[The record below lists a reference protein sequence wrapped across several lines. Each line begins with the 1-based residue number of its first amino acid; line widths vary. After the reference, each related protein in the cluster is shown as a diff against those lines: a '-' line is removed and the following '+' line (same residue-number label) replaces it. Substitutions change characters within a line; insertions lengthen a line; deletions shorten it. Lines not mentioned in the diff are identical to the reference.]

1 MPSFPEPDMQAVE
14 VHELGKAFAGR
25 PAVRSLSLSIGRGEL
40 FAFLGPNGSGKTT
53 TMRML
58 CGLLTPD
65 HGTGQCLGFDLRRQ
79 QRGLRPL
86 IGYMS
91 QHFSLYDD
99 LTVEENLRFVVRAFA
114 MPKKSATDDI
124 ERIIE
129 RFALQPHRRKLAGAL
144 SGGWKQRLA
153 LACALLHR
161 PQLLL
166 LDEPTSGVDPE
177 ARSFFWSIMQA
188 EAADGMTAMISTH
201 YLDEV
206 QQYCDRMA
214 YILDGEIRACGT
226 PAEVIAESGL
236 HAVLIPGGDQHLV
249 ERARKMPEI
258 LYAAQTTAGVFLTG
272 EDRDSL
278 TRQARALGYPE
289 IEEVAPRLEEVFQN
303 LARRGT

>member
-1 MPSFPEPDMQAVE
+1 MPAIE
-14 VHELGKAFAGR
+14 VHELGKSFGGK
-25 PAVRSLSLSIGRGEL
+25 PAVRDLSLSIASGEV

-58 CGLLTPD
+58 CGLLTPE
-65 HGTGQCLGFDLRRQ
+65 HGTGQCLGFDLRRE

-91 QHFSLYDD
+91 QHFSLYED
-99 LTVEENLRFVVRAFA
+99 LTVEENLQFVVRAFV
-114 MPKKSATDDI
+114 MPRAQAREDI

-129 RFALQPHRRKLAGAL
+129 RFSLAPHRHKLAGQL

-161 PQLLL
+161 PKLLL

-188 EAADGMTAMISTH
+188 EAAAGMTMMISTH

-206 QQYCDRMA
+206 QQYCHRMA
-214 YILDGEIRACGT
+214 YILNGRLKACGT
-226 PAEVIAESGL
+226 PNEVIAASGL
-236 HAVLIPGGDQHLV
+236 HAVRIPGGDHTLV
-249 ERARKMPEI
+249 QKARDAAGV
-258 LYAAQTTAGVFLTG
+258 LYAALTTAGVFLTG
-272 EDRDSL
+272 EDRDRL
-278 TRQARALGYPE
+278 LQQARRLAGGREVE
-289 IEEVAPRLEEVFQN
+289 ITAPRLEEVFQH
-303 LARRGT
+303 LAISEQEARA